1 MAKFPEPP
9 TPAALAAIPPDVRVL
24 PEGAELWRVYFQGG
38 RHPTTW
44 DQFRSFG
51 PTNSR
56 FDPHLPPA
64 HVQRR
69 KVLYAA
75 MHGPTGLAEVFQES
89 RVIDRTENDPALVG
103 FAVTRVIRL
112 LDLTSAWPTR
122 AGASM
127 VINSGP
133 RARAQRWSRTVY
145 EAYPDLD
152 GIHYAA
158 SMFQNAS
165 AIALFERAEDAI
177 PDRPFFH
184 RRLDDL
190 VLDAVLRNVGASIGY
205 RLS

>member
-1 MAKFPEPP
+1 M
-9 TPAALAAIPPDVRVL
+9 LSD
-24 PEGAELWRVYFQGG
+24 GAELWRVYFQGG

-56 FDPHLPPA
+56 FDPHEPPP
-64 HVQRR
+64 HLQGR

-103 FAVTRVIRL
+103 FAVSRALRL

-127 VINSGP
+127 VINSGT
-133 RARAQRWSRTVY
+133 RKRAQRWARAIY

-152 GIHYAA
+152 GIHYAS

-165 AIALFERAEDAI
+165 AVALFERAEDAI

-190 VLDAVLRNVGASIGY
+190 MLDAVLRNVAAAIGERTSVSTHGSASAGWPGA
-205 RLS
+205 